1 MKLSM
6 QGLKPRRA
14 SPALVLIVLLVV
26 SLGGLGYFYYNAS
39 TLQSLANASASIKVV
54 TWLGSQAAGQSTFEV
69 RITNGNSFG
78 VTLTQLTV
86 SVVDNT
92 GAQVSGNTIASQ
104 VVITAGNSRTTEIS
118 VAFPDNAAGV
128 SIQAIMQTPYGPVTI
143 GSV

>member
-1 MKLSM
+1 MESL
-6 QGLKPRRA
+6 RA
-14 SPALVLIVLLVV
+14 RSRSPITLVLIVLLVV

-39 TLQSLANASASIKVV
+39 TLQSLANANASMKVV

-69 RITNGNSFG
+69 RITNGNSFD

-128 SIQAIMQTPYGPVTI
+128 NIQAAIQTPYGHVTI